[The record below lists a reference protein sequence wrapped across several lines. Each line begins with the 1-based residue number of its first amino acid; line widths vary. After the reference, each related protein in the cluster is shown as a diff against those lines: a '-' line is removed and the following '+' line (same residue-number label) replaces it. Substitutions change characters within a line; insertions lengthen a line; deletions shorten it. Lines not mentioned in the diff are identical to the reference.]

1 MKKSKMPES
10 TYKVLVYIS
19 VVETQQST
27 EELLTDNCIC
37 LCLRDF
43 ATQTDPAFVITREFI
58 REFTT
63 CLFIWFLWAL
73 AFYCCK

>member
-19 VVETQQST
+19 VVETLQST

-37 LCLRDF
+37 LCFRDF
-43 ATQTDPAFVITREFI
+43 ATQTDPTFVIDREFL
-58 REFTT
+58 T

-73 AFYCCK
+73 IYYCCK